1 MTTPAEFDLAL
12 SRLSIIIEMAA
23 FISLVFTKSPAHFI
37 ISLVIQSLGS
47 GASPALSSLRL
58 MFASPEEMGRLMGA
72 MNVLTTI
79 VSQLLAP
86 VLFNYVFLSTIDTF
100 PEAIF
105 VVAASLFG
113 LAFIAMLLVRVRW
126 PSWSPDEEDSFEVTE

>member
-1 MTTPAEFDLAL
+1 L
-12 SRLSIIIEMAA
+12 IELAA
-23 FISLVFTKSPAHFI
+23 FVALVFTKSPAHFI
-37 ISLVIQSLGS
+37 VSLVIQSLGS

-58 MFASPEEMGRLMGA
+58 MFASPEGMGRLMGA

-79 VSQLLAP
+79 ISQLLAP

-105 VVAASLFG
+105 VVAAGLFG
-113 LAFIAMLLVRVRW
+113 VAFVAMLFVRVRW
-126 PSWSPDEEDSFEVTE
+126 PHWSPDEDESLETAEEPAR